1 MGREDALSTLLAA
14 TYVPNPFGLHHMLGN
29 VGEWV
34 ADCHISS
41 IEGAPRDGTAWQEG
55 DFSRHINV
63 GGNWHDAWQSLAG
76 QRAGLGAPK
85 RGNDVG
91 FRGARSLD

>member
-55 DFSRHINV
+55 DFS
-63 GGNWHDAWQSLAG
+63 
-76 QRAGLGAPK
+76 
-85 RGNDVG
+85 
-91 FRGARSLD
+91 